1 MDDADRPLHRHT
13 QIPTWIDGEA
23 HAAENESRGSD
34 DKEDDAET
42 DIRRWDERDF
52 NMPAIVAGHEA
63 QLRSQER
70 YRIPEDLLQPA
81 PSAAGSSRPPP
92 LHCLRQESSR
102 PPLPPSSRP
111 LPNTPSTP
119 AAASPAFI
127 FPLRT
132 GRPVPCTPLFLPWTP
147 ERTPEPQYS
156 QDAPAS
162 HAPALSRA
170 RTPSFDASMS
180 DWASRSPSHQSS
192 PQLPAKRARLHD
204 ADDPAVQRFRRVSD
218 LLDLAALDDS
228 DEETSNA
235 EGDEDLELDQDD
247 LARCTPPNALMAPI
261 AEEDVARLAQ
271 IAALYEEEADG
282 YAEAA
287 LLEQAGVAEMS
298 PAATLLAHDPTVAR
312 AVQDAVDAVMLRPA
326 PTLPPKLLGL
336 VVPACPSSPAASQK
350 PLCRSPV
357 ARTPAWTDKS
367 QQEKEKQPQ
376 KKRDH
381 HNFVEPGTWIRLRAE
396 DTQQHTGLLAFT
408 MSETWCIV
416 ARHQP
421 VETTPFNLDDGDLL
435 RRDDGTESAIQL
447 GDRVV
452 VYRGVH
458 AGLAGYVV
466 HIKDVLVK
474 NPDSSS
480 VQWWVT
486 MMRISTRFPGTT
498 RDISELPGGWVQL
511 GQLRRHVLCPSPP
524 LRLFDRVRII
534 GNRDAMFLPF
544 GYVTNI
550 ADAKEHAALVAV
562 EEENGTSA
570 LVPLHNVE
578 RCFEEGDRVV
588 VRRGPERN
596 RQGIVVARHLSVL
609 EIFDVVFKSQGAA
622 RMLENMAEM
631 TTTDA
636 LMQRHTFVVRVSDV
650 DFAMFNEYS
659 AVYPNEC
666 SHLVVPQLNAPLPVA
681 QLSPDARRAA
691 DRRAREDDARA
702 ASDEKTALQAA
713 LQTLNAIAPP
723 ETLQHLQDRI
733 SYFKNG
739 LKKMVKDQQDL
750 IKGVGRRYEGLQV
763 VVVGVKKK
771 MDMFNGLCKGSVW
784 KGHWGIVVGN
794 LDSPERA
801 ARLSEQTLKKR
812 WYMRADTRGIM
823 VTVKEQDGRH
833 FTEKIEKLVH
843 EATGLP
849 LAQAQYLPPTILSS
863 FKLVTPQLRP
873 QTPTPPPD
881 EASDWTLPDVPSD
894 YESHRIPGESNGK
907 WLCDPSLTDKRV
919 DIMLR
924 GIGRM
929 VKTRHWNP
937 SALLMGLEGSTGYL
951 LLEEAITPTSL
962 QSQKITVYG
971 VGKTLR
977 KHDVPGQYIQ
987 PLRQN
992 NNGTPVTR
1000 LQQRVIVLGAD
1011 LTGDRTAVGSYAQM
1025 RPDIKHPHGDDAWGT
1040 REGRHVHAPSCRGCA
1055 DGRPIKLG
1063 AVWRGRLFHLA
1074 SDNHHPIP
1082 VVNKLIVE
1090 YLHPSPSPLES
1101 HYACTSTTTLSPQ
1114 ISIVPMTPPPPVH
1127 RTTRGTTAAAQSL
1140 IPGLPNGAQK
1150 PRPKVRAPLLPPL
1163 LVPNPN
1169 AKRAGSAS
1177 TNDRAKA
1184 PPPSPPPNSN
1194 AQRAGSASPVP
1205 TSTNDVSGKLL
1216 AGCP

>member
-1 MDDADRPLHRHT
+1 ML
-13 QIPTWIDGEA
+13 
-23 HAAENESRGSD
+23 
-34 DKEDDAET
+34 
-42 DIRRWDERDF
+42 
-52 NMPAIVAGHEA
+52 AIVAGHEA

-70 YRIPEDLLQPA
+70 YRIQEDLLQPA
-81 PSAAGSSRPPP
+81 PSAAGMLPAPAAALSAARILP
-92 LHCLRQESSR
+92 

-132 GRPVPCTPLFLPWTP
+132 GRPVPAPRYFLPWTP

-247 LARCTPPNALMAPI
+247 LDFIDDKPDAHHQTPLMAPI

-336 VVPACPSSPAASQK
+336 VVPCLPIIPSSIPETTVQ
-350 PLCRSPV
+350 V
-357 ARTPAWTDKS
+357 ARRVRRLRTPAWTDKS

-435 RRDDGTESAIQL
+435 RRDDGTESVRLSRPLRKNTHPRLYPTIDKIAPFQ
-447 GDRVV
+447 
-452 VYRGVH
+452 GVH

-750 IKGVGRRYEGLQV
+750 IKGVGRRV
-763 VVVGVKKK
+763 VYGKVIGV
-771 MDMFNGLCKGSVW
+771 LSSGS
-784 KGHWGIVVGN
+784 GQ
-794 LDSPERA
+794 PQRA

-833 FTEKIEKLVH
+833 FTEKIEKLYGV
-843 EATGLP
+843 APGSS
-849 LAQAQYLPPTILSS
+849 AVSAATILSS

-881 EASDWTLPDVPSD
+881 EASDWTLPDVLSD
-894 YESHRIPGESNGK
+894 YESHRIPGESNGE

-919 DIMLR
+919 DVVLR

-937 SALLMGLEGSTGYL
+937 SALLMGLEGSAGYL
-951 LLEEAITPTSL
+951 LLKEAITLTSL
-962 QSQKITVYG
+962 QSLKITVYG

-992 NNGTPVTR
+992 DDGTPVTR
-1000 LQQRVIVLGAD
+1000 LQQ
-1011 LTGDRTAVGSYAQM
+1011 
-1025 RPDIKHPHGDDAWGT
+1025 
-1040 REGRHVHAPSCRGCA
+1040 
-1055 DGRPIKLG
+1055 
-1063 AVWRGRLFHLA
+1063 
-1074 SDNHHPIP
+1074 
-1082 VVNKLIVE
+1082 
-1090 YLHPSPSPLES
+1090 
-1101 HYACTSTTTLSPQ
+1101 
-1114 ISIVPMTPPPPVH
+1114 
-1127 RTTRGTTAAAQSL
+1127 
-1140 IPGLPNGAQK
+1140 
-1150 PRPKVRAPLLPPL
+1150 
-1163 LVPNPN
+1163 
-1169 AKRAGSAS
+1169 
-1177 TNDRAKA
+1177 
-1184 PPPSPPPNSN
+1184 
-1194 AQRAGSASPVP
+1194 
-1205 TSTNDVSGKLL
+1205 
-1216 AGCP
+1216 

>member
-1 MDDADRPLHRHT
+1 MDDADRPLHRHA

-34 DKEDDAET
+34 DEEDDAET
-42 DIRRWDERDF
+42 DIRRRDERDF

-81 PSAAGSSRPPP
+81 PSAAGT
-92 LHCLRQESSR
+92 
-102 PPLPPSSRP
+102 LPA
-111 LPNTPSTP
+111 P
-119 AAASPAFI
+119 AAAPSAARILPPPAAAQQSPLAQHSQHSRRSISSFY
-127 FPLRT
+127 FPTPDWQAGAR
-132 GRPVPCTPLFLPWTP
+132 TPLFLPWTP

-156 QDAPAS
+156 QDTPAL

-180 DWASRSPSHQSS
+180 DWASRSPSLQSF
-192 PQLPAKRARLHD
+192 PQPPAKHARLHD
-204 ADDPAVQRFRRVSD
+204 ADNPAVQRFRRVSD

-247 LARCTPPNALMAPI
+247 LDFIDDEPDAHHQTLLMAPI

-312 AVQDAVDAVMLRPA
+312 AVQDAVDAVMPRPA
-326 PTLPPKLLGL
+326 PTLPPKLPGL
-336 VVPACPSSPAASQK
+336 VVPHPPIIPSGIPETAAQ
-350 PLCRSPV
+350 V
-357 ARTPAWTDKS
+357 ARRMRRLLVSPRPRRTPDWTDES

-376 KKRDH
+376 KKCDAAQRRDR
-381 HNFVEPGTWIRLRAE
+381 HNFVEPGTWIRLRVE
-396 DTQQHTGLLAFT
+396 DTQQHAGLLAFT
-408 MSETWCIV
+408 VSETWCIV
-416 ARHQP
+416 ARHQS
-421 VETTPFNLDDGDLL
+421 VKTTHFNLDDGDLL
-435 RRDDGTESAIQL
+435 RRDDGTESVRLSRPLRKNTHPRLYPTIDEIAPFQSCTHPIFETAHFVGHSQAIQL
-447 GDRVV
+447 GDRVI

-480 VQWWVT
+480 VQRWVT

-498 RDISELPGGWVQL
+498 WDISELPGGWVQL

-550 ADAKEHAALVAV
+550 ADAEEHAALVAV
-562 EEENGTSA
+562 E
-570 LVPLHNVE
+570 
-578 RCFEEGDRVV
+578 D
-588 VRRGPERN
+588 
-596 RQGIVVARHLSVL
+596 
-609 EIFDVVFKSQGAA
+609 
-622 RMLENMAEM
+622 MAEM
-631 TTTDA
+631 TTTDT
-636 LMQRHTFVVRVSDV
+636 LMQRHTFFVRVPDV

-659 AVYPNEC
+659 VVYPNEC
-666 SHLVVPQLNAPLPVA
+666 SHSVVPQLNAPLPVA

-691 DRRAREDDARA
+691 DRRACEDDARA

-739 LKKMVKDQQDL
+739 LKKMVKDRQDL

-763 VVVGVKKK
+763 VVVGAKKK
-771 MDMFNGLCKGSVW
+771 LDTFDGLRKGSVW
-784 KGHWGIVVGN
+784 KGHRGIVVGD

-849 LAQAQYLPPTILSS
+849 LAQAQYLPLTILSS
-863 FKLVTPQLRP
+863 YKLATPQLRP
-873 QTPTPPPD
+873 RTPTPPPD

-894 YESHRIPGESNGK
+894 YESHRIPGESNSE
-907 WLCDPSLTDKRV
+907 WLCDPSLTDKQV
-919 DIMLR
+919 DVVLR

-962 QSQKITVYG
+962 ESRKITVYG

-992 NNGTPVTR
+992 DDSTPITR

-1011 LTGDRTAVGSYAQM
+1011 LTGDHTAVGSYAQT
-1025 RPDIKHPHGDDAWGT
+1025 RPDIKHPHGDDVVAVML
-1040 REGRHVHAPSCRGCA
+1040 EGGAGPFFFHILRLSRATNHALQTMARVFPA
-1055 DGRPIKLG
+1055 
-1063 AVWRGRLFHLA
+1063 
-1074 SDNHHPIP
+1074 
-1082 VVNKLIVE
+1082 
-1090 YLHPSPSPLES
+1090 
-1101 HYACTSTTTLSPQ
+1101 TTF
-1114 ISIVPMTPPPPVH
+1114 
-1127 RTTRGTTAAAQSL
+1127 
-1140 IPGLPNGAQK
+1140 
-1150 PRPKVRAPLLPPL
+1150 
-1163 LVPNPN
+1163 
-1169 AKRAGSAS
+1169 
-1177 TNDRAKA
+1177 
-1184 PPPSPPPNSN
+1184 
-1194 AQRAGSASPVP
+1194 
-1205 TSTNDVSGKLL
+1205 
-1216 AGCP
+1216 